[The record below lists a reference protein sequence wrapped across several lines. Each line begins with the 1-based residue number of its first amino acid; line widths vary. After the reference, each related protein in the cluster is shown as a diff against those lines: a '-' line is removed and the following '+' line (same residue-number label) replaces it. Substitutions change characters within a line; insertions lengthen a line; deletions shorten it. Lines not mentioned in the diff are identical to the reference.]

1 MDDPQHTATGRYRP
15 IAAAEHRLKP
25 GNSCLR
31 ILVCTPIRDQP
42 RGKAMQRLDL
52 KACDKA
58 GRHVVHLLEAQEL
71 HAPTTALDLACYS
84 VRDIAVP

>member
-1 MDDPQHTATGRYRP
+1 
-15 IAAAEHRLKP
+15 
-25 GNSCLR
+25 
-31 ILVCTPIRDQP
+31 
-42 RGKAMQRLDL
+42 MQRLDL